1 LYKVVLFDLVQQKRY
16 TSSKILVVVTQ
27 VRPSFL
33 PDLINMTPTTIA
45 PSDTQMP
52 GSDSQQI
59 PPTIFNPTDDDDD
72 DAPPSSGPTG
82 DDVTEEDDVST
93 VVPTNEPEPLDV
105 IKYNIKLL
113 MTNKQDNSDSE
124 LQQATMT
131 VFHRISEDFGSD
143 VCILDGTGNPMTDFK
158 IQAISTFCSQFHVGR
173 NKGNPKYK
181 RSPSAWLIFTI
192 QSTERSAVIRGYPVY
207 WRSIPVD

>member
-1 LYKVVLFDLVQQKRY
+1 LFDLVQQERY

-52 GSDSQQI
+52 GSGSDAQQI
-59 PPTIFNPTDDDDD
+59 PPTIFNPMDD
-72 DAPPSSGPTG
+72 DAPPSSVPTG

-105 IKYNIKLL
+105 IEYN
-113 MTNKQDNSDSE
+113 NKKS
-124 LQQATMT
+124 
-131 VFHRISEDFGSD
+131 
-143 VCILDGTGNPMTDFK
+143 IL
-158 IQAISTFCSQFHVGR
+158 R
-173 NKGNPKYK
+173 
-181 RSPSAWLIFTI
+181 L
-192 QSTERSAVIRGYPVY
+192 YPT
-207 WRSIPVD
+207 RP

>member
-33 PDLINMTPTTIA
+33 PDLINMTPTTMA

-52 GSDSQQI
+52 GSDTQQI
-59 PPTIFNPTDDDDD
+59 PPTFFNPTDD

-82 DDVTEEDDVST
+82 DDVAEEYDVST

-124 LQQATMT
+124 LQQSTMT
-131 VFHRISEDFGSD
+131 VLH
-143 VCILDGTGNPMTDFK
+143 
-158 IQAISTFCSQFHVGR
+158 
-173 NKGNPKYK
+173 
-181 RSPSAWLIFTI
+181 
-192 QSTERSAVIRGYPVY
+192 
-207 WRSIPVD
+207 